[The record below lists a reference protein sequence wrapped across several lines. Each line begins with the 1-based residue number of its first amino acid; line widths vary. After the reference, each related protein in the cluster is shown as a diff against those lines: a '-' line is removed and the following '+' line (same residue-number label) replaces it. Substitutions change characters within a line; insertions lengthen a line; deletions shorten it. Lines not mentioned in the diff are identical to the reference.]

1 MSLQGKVAV
10 ITGASSGI
18 GASLAG
24 QVAAEGA
31 TVVLAA
37 RRKELLEAL
46 ARTIRDAGGQATP
59 VRCDVSVSEDA
70 EELIHH
76 TVDTHGRIDILV
88 NNAGRGHFSDIE
100 ETTDRVIENM
110 FAVNV
115 FSLWYTTRPA
125 LRYMK
130 QQGSGHIINIA
141 SMAGKLGYPYNSAYV
156 AAKHACVGF
165 THALRLELAETGIDA
180 TVVCPAGVLTQWAL
194 VTEGGPMT
202 QVFSES
208 GPIIKQI
215 ARDRGITLPAIEGVK
230 QADEIARQ
238 IVQVIYHP
246 VAELYTHSGA
256 QDFVVLSARNRE
268 EAERHQLPVVLGER
282 AVYEKHRSRP

>member
-1 MSLQGKVAV
+1 
-10 ITGASSGI
+10 
-18 GASLAG
+18 
-24 QVAAEGA
+24 
-31 TVVLAA
+31 
-37 RRKELLEAL
+37 
-46 ARTIRDAGGQATP
+46 
-59 VRCDVSVSEDA
+59 
-70 EELIHH
+70 
-76 TVDTHGRIDILV
+76 
-88 NNAGRGHFSDIE
+88 
-100 ETTDRVIENM
+100 
-110 FAVNV
+110 
-115 FSLWYTTRPA
+115 
-125 LRYMK
+125 
-130 QQGSGHIINIA
+130 
-141 SMAGKLGYPYNSAYV
+141 
-156 AAKHACVGF
+156 
-165 THALRLELAETGIDA
+165 
-180 TVVCPAGVLTQWAL
+180 
-194 VTEGGPMT
+194 MT